1 MNANKHRSCSI
12 HCQMPTHH
20 STHDTNCIWVQ
31 ITIQR
36 SSPSDTR
43 YIDCDT
49 EQKEEEGYNRHELQ
63 SSYHCMS
70 SCACGTNEKYTFT
83 SKKSLFLLHTMVFN
97 EDDVLQVCEITGCDI
112 SLAKQYMEIANG
124 DVNVAISLLLDNAA
138 MPPRAAPDPM
148 DIEDVSS
155 DDTESS
161 ESEPERV
168 HRVYDS
174 QGECKCFS
182 LE

>member
-1 MNANKHRSCSI
+1 M
-12 HCQMPTHH
+12 
-20 STHDTNCIWVQ
+20 
-31 ITIQR
+31 
-36 SSPSDTR
+36 
-43 YIDCDT
+43 
-49 EQKEEEGYNRHELQ
+49 
-63 SSYHCMS
+63 SSY
-70 SCACGTNEKYTFT
+70 ACGTNEKYTFT

-112 SLAKQYMEIANG
+112 SLAEQYMEIANG

-161 ESEPERV
+161 ESEPERI

-174 QGECKCFS
+174 QGEYKRFS

>member
-1 MNANKHRSCSI
+1 
-12 HCQMPTHH
+12 
-20 STHDTNCIWVQ
+20 
-31 ITIQR
+31 
-36 SSPSDTR
+36 
-43 YIDCDT
+43 
-49 EQKEEEGYNRHELQ
+49 
-63 SSYHCMS
+63 MS
-70 SCACGTNEKYTFT
+70 SCACGTNEKKTFT
-83 SKKSLFLLHTMVFN
+83 SKKSFFLLHTMVFN

-112 SLAKQYMEIANG
+112 SLAEQYMEIANG

-174 QGECKCFS
+174 QGECKRFS

>member
-70 SCACGTNEKYTFT
+70 SCACGTNFHFQKVIIPFT
-83 SKKSLFLLHTMVFN
+83 YHGIQRRRRPSGLRNHRMRYITSGAVYGDRKRR
-97 EDDVLQVCEITGCDI
+97 CECGYIT
-112 SLAKQYMEIANG
+112 
-124 DVNVAISLLLDNAA
+124 VA
-138 MPPRAAPDPM
+138 
-148 DIEDVSS
+148 
-155 DDTESS
+155 
-161 ESEPERV
+161 
-168 HRVYDS
+168 
-174 QGECKCFS
+174 G
-182 LE
+182 